1 MTTNLLKNIDTH
13 VSNKIKDLEEILKEV
28 HMRNIQLD
36 IDLSTSRN
44 VHNEHVLMIKG
55 LKHKVEHLRL
65 NIEQYKKLSDRQNNT
80 IKELVKKCKAK
91 PVEAVEL
98 IDMTNILTDK
108 QFIIHLC
115 MTILTIIVSVYLFK
129 LP

>member
-1 MTTNLLKNIDTH
+1 MTSNLLKNIDAH
-13 VSNKIKDLEEILKEV
+13 VSEKINDLEEILKEV
-28 HMRNIQLD
+28 HARNIQLD

-44 VHNEHVLMIKG
+44 VHNEYVLMIKG

-65 NIEQYKKLSDRQNNT
+65 TIEQYKKLSDRQDNT
-80 IKELVKKCKAK
+80 IKELVKKYKAK
-91 PVEAVEL
+91 PVEVVEL

-115 MTILTIIVSVYLFK
+115 MTILTIILSVYLFK